1 MNHSEIQ
8 SLIEEKFPNSLIAN
22 ENLQDNQIEIDV
34 QFWKDIATFLKN
46 DPKLLFDQLECKLH
60 ERITTM

>member
-22 ENLQDNQIEIDV
+22 ENLQGNQIEIDG
-34 QFWKDIATFLKN
+34 QLWKDIATFLKN
-46 DPKLLFDQLECKLH
+46 DPKLYGL
-60 ERITTM
+60 